1 MPSERQFSVWKKEND
16 DVMSRRKRTR
26 SVDEETTYWLSYSDM
41 MAGLLLTFVLV
52 ISCTMLHARAQY
64 DEKQRQLSDKEEQ
77 ISVQTYQLEEQK
89 AKVVEQQGI
98 MDAQQAE
105 LKTAQEEL
113 EKQKAALA
121 TAEARL
127 RTQQDELGLTQQQ
140 LESQQKELGVMRER
154 LDAQEQRLDDIIGV
168 RSDLIEALKEEFQ
181 GTDLSITVDEKTG
194 AITFDSSVLYDYGE
208 FELKDS
214 GKLFLRRFLPRYLD
228 VLMKPK
234 FSDYI
239 AEIIIEGHTDT
250 AGGYLYNLEL
260 SQKRAL
266 SVAAYCLDDDSNI
279 LPAAETELLR
289 GIVTANGRSYSEP
302 VMDEKGNVDADA
314 SRRVEFLFRLK
325 DDEMV
330 REMQAILNDDEDTDD
345 N

>member
-1 MPSERQFSVWKKEND
+1 
-16 DVMSRRKRTR
+16 MSRRKRTR
-26 SVDEETTYWLSYSDM
+26 GVDEETTYWLSYSDM

-64 DEKQRQLSDKEEQ
+64 DEKERQLSDKEEQ
-77 ISVQTYQLEEQK
+77 ISIQTFQLEEQK

-121 TAEARL
+121 SAEARL
-127 RTQQDELGLTQQQ
+127 KTQQDELGLTQQQ

-168 RSDLIEALKEEFQ
+168 RSELIEALKSEFD

-194 AITFDSSVLYDYGE
+194 AITFDSSVLFDYGE

-214 GKLFLRRFLPRYLD
+214 GKQFLRRFLPRYLD
-228 VLMKPK
+228 VLMKPQ

-266 SVAAYCLDDDSNI
+266 SVSAYCLDDDSNI
-279 LPAAETELLR
+279 LSKAETELLR

-302 VMDEKGNVDADA
+302 VMDAAGNVDADA

-330 REMQAILNDDEDTDD
+330 REMQAILNDEGDD
-345 N
+345 QD